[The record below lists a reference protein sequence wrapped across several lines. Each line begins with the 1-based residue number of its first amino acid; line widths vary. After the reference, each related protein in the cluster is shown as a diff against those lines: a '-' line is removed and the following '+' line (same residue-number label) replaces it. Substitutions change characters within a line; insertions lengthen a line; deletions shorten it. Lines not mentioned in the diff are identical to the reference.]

1 MYSEDDSFCKT
12 GLYTTV
18 ITVIVK
24 KKRLY
29 IYVLI
34 FKYLHCHC
42 KKLMTIYLY
51 YYYSFTFGNLKHP
64 NQQGAVLHDFN
75 VNSPLNVRDAH

>member
-1 MYSEDDSFCKT
+1 MNFLQDRFVLIHYHSHC
-12 GLYTTV
+12 
-18 ITVIVK
+18 K

-29 IYVLI
+29 KYVFILYFI
-34 FKYLHCHC
+34 FKIFTLSL
-42 KKLMTIYLY
+42 KKVDDNIFLLSLFFY
-51 YYYSFTFGNLKHP
+51 FWKLKHP